1 MINSI
6 KPTARMPAS
15 APHTLFA
22 GVLMFALLL
31 IFALFALPAM
41 AAQAGAPDL
50 ELYAGEA
57 KVLPLAPAR
66 VAIGNGKV
74 ISASSLSAKQLLVL
88 AEAPGTTTLH
98 LWFRSGSERV
108 MTVTVRE
115 ANVGAVLDD
124 VKRLLAGIDNV
135 TARIAGSKIVLEG
148 EMVSDDNQARVQAIQ
163 KIFPEQIVN
172 FVGKVGW
179 EKMIYLDVKVLEL
192 TTKGSRDLGIRW
204 DSSING
210 PHAGVVADFYTN
222 PAFRYVPEKTASGLD
237 LQDVPL
243 PGKVWPPKG
252 FLNLTTL
259 ITSRINLLVQ
269 SGDAEV
275 LAAPSLTTRS
285 GSKARFVAGGEI
297 PLPVISAFGQT
308 QVEMKE
314 YGVILD
320 VTPVTDK
327 SGAIYAKVDVE
338 VSSIDRSVTVLGIPG
353 FLKRKTTAE
362 FNSRDGESVVLN
374 GMYQYEG
381 SGDNQDVPGLAKLPV
396 LGGLFRNK
404 TKTTATREVAIVI
417 TPRVVTAT
425 PNSDPGPADL
435 NREKLYEFDKT
446 LRERNLMPS
455 KAAPLTITE

>member
-1 MINSI
+1 
-6 KPTARMPAS
+6 MPAS
-15 APHTLFA
+15 TPHALFA
-22 GVLMFALLL
+22 GTLLL
-31 IFALFALPAM
+31 ALFLMLALFALPTPAG
-41 AAQAGAPDL
+41 AAAAPDL

-57 KVLPLAPAR
+57 KVLALAPAR
-66 VAIGNGKV
+66 IAIGNGKV
-74 ISASSLSAKQLLVL
+74 VSASSLSSKQLLVL

-98 LWFRSGSERV
+98 LWFKNGSERI
-108 MTVTVRE
+108 MTVLVRE
-115 ANVGAVLDD
+115 GNVQAILED
-124 VKRLLAGIDNV
+124 VKRLLAGMENV
-135 TARIAGSKIVLEG
+135 TARVAGSKVVLEG

-163 KIFPEQIVN
+163 KMFPEQVVN

-179 EKMIYLDVKVLEL
+179 EKMIYMDVKVLEL
-192 TTKGSRDLGIRW
+192 STRGSRELGIRW

-210 PHAGVVADFYTN
+210 PHGGLVADFYTN
-222 PAFRYVPEKTASGLD
+222 TSFRYVPDQSASGLD
-237 LQDVPL
+237 LTGVPL

-269 SGDAEV
+269 NGDAEV

-297 PLPVISAFGQT
+297 PLPVATAFGQT
-308 QVEMKE
+308 QVDMKE
-314 YGVILD
+314 YGVILE

-374 GMYQYEG
+374 GMYQYE
-381 SGDNQDVPGLAKLPV
+381 SAGDTQDLPGLAKLPLV
-396 LGGLFRNK
+396 GGLFRNK
-404 TKTTATREVAIVI
+404 AKTTATREVAIVI

-425 PNSDPGPADL
+425 PEAPSGPADL
-435 NREKLYEFDKT
+435 NREKLDEFDKT
-446 LRERNLMPS
+446 MRDRQLLPS
-455 KAAPLTITE
+455 KSAPLTITE

>member
-1 MINSI
+1 MTNPI
-6 KPTARMPAS
+6 KPTTGVPAS
-15 APHTLFA
+15 TPHTILA
-22 GVLMFALLL
+22 GALLL
-31 IFALFALPAM
+31 ALLLLVLFGLPSPAG
-41 AAQAGAPDL
+41 AAAAPDL

-57 KVLPLAPAR
+57 KVLALAPAR
-66 VAIGNGKV
+66 IAIGNGKV

-98 LWFRSGSERV
+98 LWFKNGTERI

-115 ANVGAVLDD
+115 ANVQAVLED
-124 VKRLLAGIDNV
+124 VKRLLAGMENV
-135 TARIAGSKIVLEG
+135 TARVAGSKIVLEG
-148 EMVSDDNQARVQAIQ
+148 EMVSDENQARVQAIQ
-163 KIFPEQIVN
+163 KMFPEQVVN

-192 TTKGSRDLGIRW
+192 STKGSRDLGIRW
-204 DSSING
+204 DSAING

-222 PAFRYVPEKTASGLD
+222 PAFRYVPEKSSSGLD
-237 LQDVPL
+237 LMDVPL

-252 FLNLTTL
+252 FINLTTL

-269 SGDAEV
+269 DGDAEV

-297 PLPVISAFGQT
+297 PLPVATVFGQT

-314 YGVILD
+314 YGVILE

-362 FNSRDGESVVLN
+362 FNSRDGETVVLN

-381 SGDNQDVPGLAKLPV
+381 AGDTQGVPGLAKLPLV
-396 LGGLFRNK
+396 GGLFRNNAK
-404 TKTTATREVAIVI
+404 ATATREVAIVI

-425 PNSDPGPADL
+425 PNPDAGPADL

-446 LRERNLMPS
+446 LRERNLMS
-455 KAAPLTITE
+455 NKAAPLTITE

>member
-1 MINSI
+1 MTNPI
-6 KPTARMPAS
+6 KPTTGVPAS
-15 APHTLFA
+15 TPHTILA
-22 GVLMFALLL
+22 GALLL
-31 IFALFALPAM
+31 ALLLLVLFGLPSPAG
-41 AAQAGAPDL
+41 AAAAPDL

-57 KVLPLAPAR
+57 KVLALAPAR
-66 VAIGNGKV
+66 IAIGNGKV

-98 LWFRSGSERV
+98 LWFKNGTERI

-115 ANVGAVLDD
+115 ANVQAVLED
-124 VKRLLAGIDNV
+124 VKRLLAGMENV
-135 TARIAGSKIVLEG
+135 TARVAGSKIVLEG
-148 EMVSDDNQARVQAIQ
+148 EMVSDENQARVQAIQ
-163 KIFPEQIVN
+163 KMFPEQVVN

-192 TTKGSRDLGIRW
+192 STKGSRELGIRW
-204 DSSING
+204 DSAING

-222 PAFRYVPEKTASGLD
+222 PAFRYVPEKSSSGLD
-237 LQDVPL
+237 LMDVPL

-252 FLNLTTL
+252 FINLTTL

-269 SGDAEV
+269 DGDAEV

-297 PLPVISAFGQT
+297 PLPVATVFGQT

-314 YGVILD
+314 YGVILE

-362 FNSRDGESVVLN
+362 FNSRDGETVVLN

-381 SGDNQDVPGLAKLPV
+381 AGDTQGVPGLAKLPLV
-396 LGGLFRNK
+396 GGLFRNNAK
-404 TKTTATREVAIVI
+404 ATATREVAIVI

-425 PNSDPGPADL
+425 PNPDAGPADL

-446 LRERNLMPS
+446 LRERNLMS
-455 KAAPLTITE
+455 NKAAPLTITE